1 MFNKQTQYKWN
12 HKMSFKTIETNSGN
26 LIVSL
31 NKEDG
36 KPQIEFGLS
45 NSSFTIGTSDDI
57 TPEFIKEL
65 GESLIEFS
73 KIFNKE
79 EDKKLFVVPV
89 YDMDGRRYVKSY
101 NEEERYASYTFNVA
115 RAKKFNYEDAKALA
129 NEIQNEDK
137 HIYICVDI
145 SEDITGDCVN
155 WVPYVGLGQKFYSNV
170 SADDIRK
177 YNLSKRI
184 MTCSLYTYP
193 SLRD

>member
-1 MFNKQTQYKWN
+1 
-12 HKMSFKTIETNSGN
+12 MSFKTIKTNSGD

-36 KPQIEFGLS
+36 EPQIEFGLP
-45 NSSFTIGTSDDI
+45 NSTFTIGTSDDI

-73 KIFNKE
+73 KFLKKE
-79 EDKKLFVVPV
+79 EDRKIFVVPV

-101 NEEERYASYTFNVA
+101 NEEEGYASYTFNVS
-115 RAKKFNYEDAKALA
+115 RAKKYNYEDAKAIA

-145 SEDITGDCVN
+145 SEDISEDCVN
-155 WVPYVGLGQKFYSNV
+155 WIPYVGLGRKFYSNV
-170 SADDIRK
+170 SSDDIRK

-184 MTCSLYTYP
+184 MISINDYIQENKSGIVKDILQEI
-193 SLRD
+193 SF